1 MEESLNLSQ
10 QLRLQQKLSP
20 LQVCF
25 GRMLEMTCPEF
36 EDEVQRML
44 DDNPAL
50 ASADTQLAADT
61 FDAGQFDETAE
72 QVQLADYANDDE
84 VPPQF
89 YGASG
94 YQGTG
99 AGFVEPMATDT
110 SVTLLDTIEQQLA
123 ELRLSERELQIGRYV
138 AGNLDDNGYL
148 TRDVFS
154 MALDI
159 DEHTGINVST
169 GQVQHML
176 DIIRTLDPPGVGA
189 VDLRDCLILQLRRK
203 PESRLQKLAL
213 EIVVHYFDLFS
224 LKHYKKLVSALNVSE
239 AELKD
244 ALNIIRQLNPKPG
257 SFLQSDA
264 NDEKTHHIIPDFSV
278 EIDGDTVTVSLL
290 NRVPELAVE
299 TSFTVEAEPKAAG
312 RSQTQA
318 VAFVRQKREE
328 AMEFMRLLKMRQN
341 TLLRVMEAIVKLQRD
356 FFVDGACSDTSLIR
370 PMILKDVSALT
381 GYDLSVISRATAG
394 KYVATP
400 AGVYPI
406 KLFFNE
412 RTNDTDDTSAHEIMS
427 ALRKIVEEEDK
438 GHPLSDDSITAL
450 LQAKGYDIARRTVA
464 KYRERM
470 GIPVGRLRKEIL

>member
-20 LQVCF
+20 LQVRF
-25 GRMLEMTCPEF
+25 GRMLEMTGPEF

-176 DIIRTLDPPGVGA
+176 DIIRTL
-189 VDLRDCLILQLRRK
+189 
-203 PESRLQKLAL
+203 
-213 EIVVHYFDLFS
+213 EI
-224 LKHYKKLVSALNVSE
+224 
-239 AELKD
+239 
-244 ALNIIRQLNPKPG
+244 
-257 SFLQSDA
+257 
-264 NDEKTHHIIPDFSV
+264 
-278 EIDGDTVTVSLL
+278 
-290 NRVPELAVE
+290 
-299 TSFTVEAEPKAAG
+299 G
-312 RSQTQA
+312 RAS
-318 VAFVRQKREE
+318 
-328 AMEFMRLLKMRQN
+328 
-341 TLLRVMEAIVKLQRD
+341 
-356 FFVDGACSDTSLIR
+356 C
-370 PMILKDVSALT
+370 
-381 GYDLSVISRATAG
+381 
-394 KYVATP
+394 
-400 AGVYPI
+400 
-406 KLFFNE
+406 
-412 RTNDTDDTSAHEIMS
+412 
-427 ALRKIVEEEDK
+427 
-438 GHPLSDDSITAL
+438 
-450 LQAKGYDIARRTVA
+450 
-464 KYRERM
+464 RER
-470 GIPVGRLRKEIL
+470 V

>member
-20 LQVCF
+20 LQVRF
-25 GRMLEMTCPEF
+25 GRMLEMTGPEF

-138 AGNLDDNGYL
+138 AGHRGGGKARQQGAWHYG
-148 TRDVFS
+148 
-154 MALDI
+154 A
-159 DEHTGINVST
+159 
-169 GQVQHML
+169 
-176 DIIRTLDPPGVGA
+176 IIRTLDPPGVGA

-239 AELKD
+239 TELKD
-244 ALNIIRQLNPKPG
+244 ALNMIRQLNPKPG

-312 RSQTQA
+312 RPQTQA